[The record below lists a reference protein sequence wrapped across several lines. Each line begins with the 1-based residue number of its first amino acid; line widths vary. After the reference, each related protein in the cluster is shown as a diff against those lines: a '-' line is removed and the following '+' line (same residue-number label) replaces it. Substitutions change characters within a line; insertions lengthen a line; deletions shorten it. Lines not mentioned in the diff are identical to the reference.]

1 MAKTYEE
8 LLADLDAAQKELGAD
23 SVSVKQ
29 PSPGIEALLRQ
40 FGPQLS
46 NLLISSTLRTPPPT
60 VNGTK
65 HFWPYSAALQ

>member
-46 NLLISSTLRTPPPT
+46 NLLASPINQEGMPGIYGSLLP
-60 VNGTK
+60 
-65 HFWPYSAALQ
+65 